1 MYFVA
6 LLHKTRFLQQLLG
19 SIDNVVINQIMG
31 LQKNFVDSNKPMLG
45 THILVPVHVLLDVV
59 LNNEE
64 PGDGGEHSVVDGN
77 GCRKGT
83 L

>member
-1 MYFVA
+1 MLSLIKSWVCKRV
-6 LLHKTRFLQQLLG
+6 L
-19 SIDNVVINQIMG
+19 S
-31 LQKNFVDSNKPMLG
+31 DSNKPKLG